1 MKQKITIQT
10 SSILIGNESIVDFE
24 LFLNSFKNERIF
36 ILVDTN
42 TRKNCLDLFL
52 KLYPDLINSCVLEIK
67 EGEFFKSIESI
78 KVLSEQLIKNRA
90 ERSSLLINL
99 GGGVICDLGGFLA
112 SIFNRG
118 IKYCNV
124 PTTLLSQVD
133 ASIGGKTAVNFNQIK
148 NKLGVFYHPQLTL
161 IIPDFL
167 KTLPE
172 SEINSGFGEIFKYAL
187 IKDKK
192 MWNTLIKRNIMCENN
207 LEKLIQNSIS
217 IKKEI
222 VEQDLFDTGIRK
234 ILNFGH
240 TIGHAVES
248 VYVKNPIFNHG
259 FCVVIGIICEC
270 FISNKINQLKD
281 TELSIIIKTLLANFP
296 LQKISNT
303 NKILSFIISDKKNKN
318 QNFYITTLSKIG
330 KAHYNTPVNK
340 KIIIDSINYYNTLL

>member
-1 MKQKITIQT
+1 MTQKNNQ
-10 SSILIGNESIVDFE
+10 SNDQG
-24 LFLNSFKNERIF
+24 
-36 ILVDTN
+36 
-42 TRKNCLDLFL
+42 
-52 KLYPDLINSCVLEIK
+52 
-67 EGEFFKSIESI
+67 
-78 KVLSEQLIKNRA
+78 
-90 ERSSLLINL
+90 
-99 GGGVICDLGGFLA
+99 
-112 SIFNRG
+112 FNRG